1 MGGGE
6 TKLQE
11 EEIYCYLIVV
21 DLQPNKYIMS
31 TTKTD
36 IKSTTTTKPTIDVVK
51 LCTTERNKLKGRNV
65 SGRSWKVRP
74 QKRASTLIKTKK
86 NNLTSTWEERQQQRL
101 ARKEAAELQSVLR
114 EERRQAKIT
123 KKERRLENEKRRQ
136 ENEFK
141 LAQKQAQTLNFAKMS
156 STMKAM
162 SKKQLRQIKK
172 TRLNTKTG
180 AVEYVSAYAK

>member
-1 MGGGE
+1 M
-6 TKLQE
+6 
-11 EEIYCYLIVV
+11 
-21 DLQPNKYIMS
+21 
-31 TTKTD
+31 
-36 IKSTTTTKPTIDVVK
+36 TTTTTTAAAAAAAATDVVK
-51 LCTTERNKLKGRNV
+51 LCTTDRNKLKGRNV

-74 QKRASTLIKTKK
+74 QKRASTLVKTKK
-86 NNLTSTWEERQQQRL
+86 NNLSSSWEERELVRT
-101 ARKEAAELQSVLR
+101 AKKEAKELQTQLR
-114 EERRQAKIT
+114 EDRRQAKIQ

-141 LAQKQAQTLNFAKMS
+141 LAQQQSQTLNFRKLGT
-156 STMKAM
+156 TMKAM